1 MSAIVLDTHCL
12 IWYLAGDSKL
22 TMAGRSAVDSAI
34 QAGDPIYVSS
44 ITLVEMIYLGE
55 RGRIVPAA
63 IAQVRQAFADSS
75 SGIKLVSLD
84 LKIADALGRVSRNEI
99 PDMPDRI
106 IAATAL
112 YLGHPLV
119 TADGRIRKSA
129 IATIW

>member
-12 IWYLAGDSKL
+12 IWYLGGDPKL
-22 TMAGRSAVDSAI
+22 TMAARSAVDTAL
-34 QAGDPIYVSS
+34 QTGDPIYVSS

-55 RGRIVPAA
+55 RGRIVPTAL
-63 IAQVRQAFADSS
+63 AQVRQVFADPS
-75 SGIKLVSLD
+75 SGLKLVSLD
-84 LKIADALGRVSRNEI
+84 LKIADALGRVSRDEI

-112 YLGHPLV
+112 HLGHPLV

-129 IATIW
+129 VATIW